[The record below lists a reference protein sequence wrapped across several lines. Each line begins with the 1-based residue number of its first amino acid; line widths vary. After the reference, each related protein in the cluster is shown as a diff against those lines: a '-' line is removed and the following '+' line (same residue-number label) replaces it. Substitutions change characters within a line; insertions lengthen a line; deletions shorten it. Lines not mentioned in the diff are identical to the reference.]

1 MAKRK
6 KDTGTNDILAA
17 LQSRYPGKV
26 FNAAQYHMPWVLKR
40 LPTGILDLDIALQ
53 GGFPAGGLS
62 FLVGEHGVGKSWMAN
77 QVIREQQLIHGD
89 ECMVGWVST
98 EMPYDKNQ
106 GQLCGVAVPF
116 SDMELAEA
124 NETYREIE
132 GCDLPP
138 ELVEEYTR
146 SIGTFITVPPGTA
159 EESLDIA
166 LSMIASRQ
174 FHVVVIDSFGSL
186 LTNEDKDKDL
196 DEANR
201 VGGASGLN
209 TRFSRKLNHVLSAD
223 KDGNPNLTCV
233 LGLNQVRD
241 NMNRANKYS
250 PTKVETG
257 GWALKHARW
266 VTIEMAKSKLR
277 EGTTRVGSN
286 VRWEITKQKAG
297 GHEGAKGEFSFLYSL
312 GGIDYPVHTL
322 GVAADMGVVTRAG
335 AWFSYN
341 GDKLGQGL
349 PKAAK
354 TAVDAGIID
363 EIRDICLK
371 KAGIRCP
378 YK

>member
-1 MAKRK
+1 MAKKK
-6 KDTGTNDILAA
+6 KDTGANDIVAA

-26 FNAAQYHMPWVLKR
+26 FNAAQYHMPWMLKR

-77 QVIREQQLIHGD
+77 QVIREQQLIYGD
-89 ECMVGWVST
+89 ECMIGWVST
-98 EMPYDKNQ
+98 EMPYDKVQ
-106 GQLCGVAVPF
+106 GQSCGVAVPMSGIELEEVKQTYKEVEG
-116 SDMELAEA
+116 SDM
-124 NETYREIE
+124 
-132 GCDLPP
+132 PP
-138 ELVEEYTR
+138 ELEEEYTK

-186 LTNEDKDKDL
+186 LTNEDNDKDL

-209 TRFSRKLNHVLSAD
+209 TRFSRKLNSVLTSD
-223 KDGNPNLTCV
+223 KNGEPNLTCV
-233 LGLNQVRD
+233 IGLNQVRD

-266 VTIEMAKSKLR
+266 VTVEMTKGKLK
-277 EGTTRVGSN
+277 EGTNRVGSN

-297 GHEGAKGEFSFLYSL
+297 GHEGARGEFAFLYSM

-322 GVAADMGVVTRAG
+322 GVAADMGVVNRAG
-335 AWFSYN
+335 AWFSYEGN
-341 GDKLGQGL
+341 KLGQGL

-363 EIRDICLK
+363 EIRDKCLK
-371 KAGIRCP
+371 IAGIRCP